1 VNTVKTEKEV
11 QSYLT
16 ETILTIHNEIQ
27 SAIDYI
33 KEMAPQAGTELGRST
48 AIMNIERVRIQLP
61 IRLSV
66 ERRQGKVEELPGS
79 IAEIRRNLATRKG
92 FLIEGG
98 EPGKR
103 GIFTKVLVNF
113 RPQAVLEGT
122 TRETP
127 ATGKKELEGEI
138 ELIFIPQRRD

>member
-1 VNTVKTEKEV
+1 MKTEKEV

-16 ETILTIHNEIQ
+16 ETILTIQNEIQ

-33 KEMAPQAGTELGRST
+33 KEMAPQGGTELGRST

-66 ERRQGKVEELPGS
+66 EQRQGKVEEPPGS

-92 FLIEGG
+92 FLIDGG
-98 EPGKR
+98 EPRKR
-103 GIFTKVLVNF
+103 GIFMKVLVNF
-113 RPQAVLEGT
+113 HPGTVLEGT
-122 TRETP
+122 TKETTG
-127 ATGKKELEGEI
+127 TGKKELDGEI